1 MKIEVL
7 GRGCANC
14 ARLAAN
20 AKEAAVMAGVDA
32 EVIPVYD
39 EMEIARRGILR
50 TPGLYVDGK
59 LVSYG
64 RVPSAGDIAV
74 WIREA

>member
-1 MKIEVL
+1 
-7 GRGCANC
+7 
-14 ARLAAN
+14 
-20 AKEAAVMAGVDA
+20 MAGVDA

-74 WIREA
+74 WISEA

>member
-14 ARLAAN
+14 RRLEEN
-20 AKEAAVMAGVDA
+20 AKEAAGMAGIEADV
-32 EVIPVYD
+32 VHIYD

-74 WIREA
+74 WISEA

>member
-1 MKIEVL
+1 
-7 GRGCANC
+7 
-14 ARLAAN
+14 
-20 AKEAAVMAGVDA
+20 MAGVDA